1 MATIRLLLVPL
12 SLLLLALAYLIGGR
26 TGQVMAVLAAV
37 GAGVATLLTV
47 V

>member
-1 MATIRLLLVPL
+1 VDTLKTLLVPL

-26 TGQVMAVLAAV
+26 LGQVMAIVAAV
-37 GAGVATLLTV
+37 GAGVAALLTV